1 MNECKIV
8 QDLLPL
14 YAEDLVSEETKAFV
28 DSHCE
33 GCGECRGQRD
43 RMCASLNEEETT
55 VDYKKNMR
63 KGVIGIVAKTLL
75 ACFLAVGAYLYVLW
89 EWGIIDKQV
98 YEDPN
103 GNYRF
108 EVQDCDAGLFEGGA
122 CIVTHE
128 GRDVTL
134 FGDHSYQDF
143 QVWYHPD
150 GKGYFACI
158 TYDDH
163 QDTWLCLSQYDEELG
178 METNRYFP
186 EGEIAE
192 RDFYA
197 ILRASEEGQ
206 KYLAEDAVITFD
218 RWSEAGQFRGRYAYF
233 NYEIPGGWCGEIIYD
248 VAEQKVNDITWQ
260 YSRRLPGTFFGSIVV
275 ENEDSP
281 K

>member
-14 YAEDLVSEETKAFV
+14 YAEDLISAETREFV
-28 DSHCE
+28 DTHCA
-33 GCGECRGQRD
+33 GCCECAGQRD
-43 RMCASLNEEETT
+43 RMCAELNQEETS

-63 KGVIGIVAKTLL
+63 RGVIGIVAKTLL
-75 ACFLAVGAYLYVLW
+75 ACFLAIGGYLYFLW
-89 EWGIIDKQV
+89 ELGILDKQV
-98 YEDPN
+98 YEAVN

-108 EVQDCDAGLFEGGA
+108 EVTDEDAGFFEGGA
-122 CIVTHE
+122 VIVTPD
-128 GRDVTL
+128 GCGVNL
-134 FGDHSYQDF
+134 IGDRSYQNF
-143 QVWYHPD
+143 EVWYHPD

-158 TYDDH
+158 SYDDH
-163 QDTWLCLSQYDEELG
+163 QDTWLCLSEYDEELG
-178 METNRYFP
+178 MDTSRYFP
-186 EGEIAE
+186 EGEITE
-192 RDFYA
+192 RDFLA

-206 KYLAEDAVITFD
+206 KYLTEDAIITFD

-248 VAEQKVNDITWQ
+248 VVEQKVNDITWQ

>member
-28 DSHCE
+28 DDHCE
-33 GCGECRGQRD
+33 CCGECRGQRD
-43 RMCASLNEEETT
+43 RMCVDLNQEETN

-63 KGVIGIVAKTLL
+63 RGVIGIVAKTLL
-75 ACFLAVGAYLYVLW
+75 ACFLAVGAYLYILW

-98 YEDPN
+98 YEDAN

-108 EVQDCDAGLFEGGA
+108 EVTDEDAGFFEGGA
-122 CIVTHE
+122 VIVTAE
-128 GRDVTL
+128 GRSVML
-134 FGDHSYQDF
+134 LGDRSYQDF
-143 QVWYHPD
+143 QIWYHPE

-163 QDTWLCLSQYDEELG
+163 QDTWLCLSHYDEELG
-178 METNRYFP
+178 METNCYFP

-197 ILRASEEGQ
+197 ILRASEQGQ
-206 KYLAEDAVITFD
+206 KYLTEDAIITFD

-248 VAEQKVNDITWQ
+248 VVEQKVNDITWQ

>member
-14 YAEDLVSEETKAFV
+14 YAEDLVSPETKTFV

-33 GCGECRGQRD
+33 ACGECRGQRD
-43 RMCASLNEEETT
+43 RMCTSLNGEETT

-63 KGVIGIVAKTLL
+63 KGVIGIVVKTLL
-75 ACFLAVGAYLYVLW
+75 ACFLAVGAYLYILW
-89 EWGIIDKQV
+89 EWGIINKQV

-206 KYLAEDAVITFD
+206 KYLTEDAVITFD